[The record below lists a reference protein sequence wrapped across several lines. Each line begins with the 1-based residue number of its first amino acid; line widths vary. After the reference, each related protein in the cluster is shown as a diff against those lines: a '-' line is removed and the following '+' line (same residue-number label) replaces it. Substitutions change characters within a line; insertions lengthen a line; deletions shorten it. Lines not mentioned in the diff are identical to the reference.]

1 MTTANSE
8 VLAELSAAYYS
19 GARDEVVERI
29 RLRDASMTIFLSS
42 VSIIGALYGGLV
54 AYLDTTP
61 AIILY
66 GSYLLILVC
75 VLANASASVISQ
87 HHVLIGALE
96 HYLVTELDP
105 HLRRIGVTLPQW
117 DLSGSVMGMKDYS
130 IRSRSKGHQLLII
143 RIAVTSAAFFVVLQA
158 TLGPHVP
165 FIVGFWTSD
174 AGFWAYLSEQSGRLL
189 EITISVLATF
199 IALSSVKSASD
210 AINSASVQRGKYM
223 DSMNAYIASLERT

>member
-1 MTTANSE
+1 MTKADPE
-8 VLAELSAAYYS
+8 ILAELSAAYYS
-19 GARDEVVERI
+19 GARAEVVERI

-105 HLRRIGVTLPQW
+105 ELRRLGVRLPQW

-143 RIAVTSAAFFVVLQA
+143 RIAVTSAAFFVILQA

-165 FIVGFWTSD
+165 FLLGFGSMED
-174 AGFWAYLSEQSGRLL
+174 GLWAYLAAQSGPLL
-189 EITISVLATF
+189 EIAISVIATF

-210 AINSASVQRGKYM
+210 AINSASLQRGKYM
-223 DSMNAYIASLERT
+223 DSMNGYIASLERT

>member
-1 MTTANSE
+1 MTKAQPE
-8 VLAELSAAYYS
+8 ILAELSAAYYS
-19 GARDEVVERI
+19 GAREEVVERI

-105 HLRRIGVTLPQW
+105 ELRRLGVTLPQW

-143 RIAVTSAAFFVVLQA
+143 RIAVTSAAFFVILQA
-158 TLGPHVP
+158 TLGPHLSFVM
-165 FIVGFWTSD
+165 GLGSMNE
-174 AGFWAYLSEQSGRLL
+174 GFWAYLVSQSGSLL
-189 EITISVLATF
+189 EIAISVMATF

-210 AINSASVQRGKYM
+210 AINSASIQRGKYM